1 MPNADADTHQPVAPG
16 RPGGLDRPT
25 GGAGSA
31 VPAWLPLAGM
41 TIVAAGLAVATY
53 LTVAHYDTAS
63 LLACPGTRVVN
74 CEKVTTSPES
84 EILGIPVAVLGLV
97 FFAVMAPLT
106 LPAAWR
112 LDHAV
117 ARYGRLL
124 FTLTGVG
131 MVVYLVYTELFTLD
145 AICLWCTAVHVL
157 TIALFAVVVAGTV
170 LAEPHDPA
178 AADDQDP
185 PDH

>member
-1 MPNADADTHQPVAPG
+1 MPNADADTDRPVAPG
-16 RPGGLDRPT
+16 GLGQSPSQ
-25 GGAGSA
+25 AGSA
-31 VPAWLPLAGM
+31 VPAWLPLTGL

-84 EILGIPVAVLGLV
+84 EILGIPVALLGLV

-106 LPAAWR
+106 LPVAWR
-112 LDHAV
+112 LAHPV
-117 ARYGRLL
+117 VRYGRLL
-124 FTLTGVG
+124 FALTGVG
-131 MVVYLVYTELFTLD
+131 MVVHLVYTELFTLD

-170 LAEPHDPA
+170 LAEPDDQA
-178 AADDQDP
+178 AADD
-185 PDH
+185 HELG